1 MALWSDES
9 SFPASS
15 LSDAELLDVA
25 ISTCAMCIDMCTDM
39 MLKAAPWS
47 DVVALASR
55 NFLVRC
61 NVMHFQLRYS
71 ALERSEV
78 WGIIVEL
85 RALSFD
91 HVPLSMAEIR
101 RAKAE
106 QRDADDEIDVDDSGE
121 EAEQRDADDRIV
133 ADDEVVDDGTGD
145 EVHSVS
151 SVSDI
156 ETYNSDF

>member
-1 MALWSDES
+1 M
-9 SFPASS
+9 
-15 LSDAELLDVA
+15 
-25 ISTCAMCIDMCTDM
+25 
-39 MLKAAPWS
+39 
-47 DVVALASR
+47 
-55 NFLVRC
+55 
-61 NVMHFQLRYS
+61 
-71 ALERSEV
+71 
-78 WGIIVEL
+78 IVEL

-91 HVPLSMAEIR
+91 HAPLSMAEIR

-151 SVSDI
+151 SISDI
-156 ETYNSDF
+156 EQYNSDF

>member
-1 MALWSDES
+1 MALWYDES
-9 SFPASS
+9 SFLASS

-61 NVMHFQLRYS
+61 NVMHFQLRHS

-85 RALSFD
+85 RALSFL
-91 HVPLSMAEIR
+91 HIPLYMNEIR
-101 RAKAE
+101 RAKA
-106 QRDADDEIDVDDSGE
+106 D
-121 EAEQRDADDRIV
+121 QRDADDRIV
-133 ADDEVVDDGTGD
+133 ADDEVADDGTGN

-156 ETYNSDF
+156 EQYNSDF